1 MCYNVMMAKQ
11 KKTVARGAKASGFVV
26 GRARFAKISA
36 VEGIHLTPAM
46 EKRAAEAGQKG
57 LTADEYR
64 RMIVR
69 SYRKD

>member
-11 KKTVARGAKASGFVV
+11 KKTVARGAKAGGLIV